1 MSERLARHVLLTGAN
16 RGLGLEWAR
25 RLADRVDRLFA
36 TCRRP
41 AEAHELAALADEHPD
56 TIEVFALDV
65 ADPDAIAAAAE
76 RVEEATGALD
86 LLVNN
91 AGTNGGGTGD
101 RFGAVEQ
108 ETMMDVFRV
117 NAAGPHLMV
126 QAFADLLRAG
136 GVDDDRTVTEESIV
150 VNVTSQLGSIA
161 NTRGGSWHS
170 YKASKAA
177 LNMCTRLQSGA
188 LKGDGVI
195 VVSMHPGWVRTDMG
209 GANARLSPEASV
221 DGMLGVIG
229 DVTPDDTGRFLTHEG
244 GELPW

>member
-1 MSERLARHVLLTGAN
+1 MSERIAQHVLLTGAN
-16 RGLGLEWAR
+16 RGLGLEWTR
-25 RLADRVDRLFA
+25 RLAGRVDRLFA

-41 AEAHELAALADEHPD
+41 DEAHELADLADAHPD

-65 ADPDAIAAAAE
+65 ADPDAIVAAAE
-76 RVEEATGALD
+76 RVAEATGALD
-86 LLVNN
+86 LLINN
-91 AGTNGGGTGD
+91 AGINGGGTGD
-101 RFGAVEQ
+101 RFGSVDP
-108 ETMMDVFRV
+108 ETMMDVLRV
-117 NAAGPHLMV
+117 NTAGPHLMV

-136 GVDDDRTVTEESIV
+136 GTDENSIV

-161 NTRGGSWHS
+161 NTSGGSWHS

-209 GANARLSPEASV
+209 GSNARLSTEESV
-221 DGMLGVIG
+221 GGMLDVIA
-229 DVTPDDTGRFLTHEG
+229 DLTPDDTGRFLTHDG

>member
-1 MSERLARHVLLTGAN
+1 MSDRIATHTLLTGAN
-16 RGLGLEWAR
+16 RGIGLEWTR
-25 RLADRVDRLFA
+25 QLADRVDRLFA

-41 AEAHELAALADEHPD
+41 GEAHELHDLADAHPD

-65 ADPDAIAAAAE
+65 SDPEAIEAAAD
-76 RVEEATGALD
+76 RVNTETDALD

-91 AGTNGGGTGD
+91 AGVNGGGTGD
-101 RFGAVEQ
+101 RFGTVDQ

-117 NAAGPHLMV
+117 NTAGPHLMT
-126 QAFADLLRAG
+126 QAFADLLRSNGTA
-136 GVDDDRTVTEESIV
+136 DDSIV

-161 NTRGGSWHS
+161 NTNGGGWHS

-177 LNMCTRLQSGA
+177 LNMCTRLQAGA

-209 GANARLSPEASV
+209 GANARLSTEESV
-221 DGMLGVIG
+221 TGMLDVIA
-229 DVTPDDTGRFLTHEG
+229 DLTPDDSGRFLSFDG
-244 GELPW
+244 RDLPW

>member
-16 RGLGLEWAR
+16 RGLGLEWTR
-25 RLADRVDRLFA
+25 QLTDRVDRLFA

-41 AEAHELAALADEHPD
+41 EEAHDLADLADAHPN

-76 RVEEATGALD
+76 RGGEATGALD

-91 AGTNGGGTGD
+91 AGVNGGGTGD
-101 RFGAVEQ
+101 RFGAVDQ
-108 ETMMDVFRV
+108 ETMMDVLRV
-117 NAAGPHLMV
+117 NTAGPHLLV
-126 QAFADLLRAG
+126 QACADLLRAG
-136 GVDDDRTVTEESIV
+136 GADDSGVVDGSVV

-161 NTRGGSWHS
+161 NTSGGSWHS

-188 LKGDGVI
+188 LKSDGVI

-209 GANARLSPEASV
+209 GSNARLSTEDAV
-221 DGMLGVIG
+221 TGMLDVIAG
-229 DVTPDDTGRFLTHEG
+229 LTPDDAGRFLTHDG
-244 GELPW
+244 NELPW

>member
-1 MSERLARHVLLTGAN
+1 MSERIARHVLLTGAN
-16 RGLGLEWAR
+16 RGLGLEWTR

-41 AEAHELAALADEHPD
+41 DEAHELADLADAHPD

-76 RVEEATGALD
+76 RIEEETGALD

-91 AGTNGGGTGD
+91 AGINGGGTGD
-101 RFGAVEQ
+101 RFGAVDQ
-108 ETMMDVFRV
+108 ETMMDVLRV
-117 NAAGPHLMV
+117 NTAGPHLLV
-126 QAFADLLRAG
+126 QACASLLRVGGTDGSAAG
-136 GVDDDRTVTEESIV
+136 NESIV

-161 NTRGGSWHS
+161 NTNGGSWHS

-177 LNMCTRLQSGA
+177 LNMCTRLQAGA
-188 LKGDGVI
+188 LSGDAI

-209 GANARLSPEASV
+209 GSNARLSPEESV
-221 DGMLGVIG
+221 GGMLDVIAG
-229 DVTPDDTGRFLTHEG
+229 LTLDDTGRFLTHDG

>member
-1 MSERLARHVLLTGAN
+1 MPNRLARNVLLTGAN
-16 RGLGLEWAR
+16 RGLGLEWTR
-25 RLADRVDRLFA
+25 QLAGRVDRLFA

-41 AEAHELAALADEHPD
+41 DEAPELATLADKHPD
-56 TIEVFALDV
+56 TIEVVALDV
-65 ADPDAIAAAAE
+65 TDPDAIAAAAE
-76 RVEEATGALD
+76 RVEEATGVLD
-86 LLVNN
+86 VLINN
-91 AGTNGGGTGD
+91 AGINGGGTGD
-101 RFGAVEQ
+101 RFGAVDQ

-136 GVDDDRTVTEESIV
+136 GADETSVV
-150 VNVTSQLGSIA
+150 VNVTSQLGSIG
-161 NTRGGSWHS
+161 NTNGGSWHS

-188 LKGDGVI
+188 LKSDGVI

-209 GANARLSPEASV
+209 GSNARLSPEESV
-221 DGMLGVIG
+221 DGMLEVIA
-229 DVTPDDTGRFLTHEG
+229 DVTPDDTGRFLTHDG